1 MLARFSKNIS
11 NSHVKINKIINKQ
24 LPPQFF
30 KINLKDTSS
39 FVSINSLGLSPRL
52 LLSFL
57 SNLSQISHPGR
68 EDFQVCSVQILR
80 KCTCKLKK
88 LNLYIFMHYTL
99 SQTFPQ
105 DLSSSPLP
113 PPQTEGNYLFLTRQI
128 FFLRICFPPAERG
141 QGETMIYFIKIQSEN
156 MKMTWN
162 ISLFIFSVICNFFR
176 CDDFLIIK
184 HSQHCMVLILL
195 FSTLEPNVTLKLHQK
210 KNSYFDDKDGFLLA
224 DSPY

>member
-105 DLSSSPLP
+105 DLSSSPLRPPPP
-113 PPQTEGNYLFLTRQI
+113 PPQTGELLIPHQTDFFFENLLPPSRKGARRNYDLLYQNSVRK
-128 FFLRICFPPAERG
+128 
-141 QGETMIYFIKIQSEN
+141 YEN
-156 MKMTWN
+156 
-162 ISLFIFSVICNFFR
+162 
-176 CDDFLIIK
+176 D
-184 HSQHCMVLILL
+184 
-195 FSTLEPNVTLKLHQK
+195 LE
-210 KNSYFDDKDGFLLA
+210 Y
-224 DSPY
+224 

>member
-1 MLARFSKNIS
+1 
-11 NSHVKINKIINKQ
+11 
-24 LPPQFF
+24 
-30 KINLKDTSS
+30 
-39 FVSINSLGLSPRL
+39 
-52 LLSFL
+52 
-57 SNLSQISHPGR
+57 
-68 EDFQVCSVQILR
+68 
-80 KCTCKLKK
+80 
-88 LNLYIFMHYTL
+88 
-99 SQTFPQ
+99 
-105 DLSSSPLP
+105 
-113 PPQTEGNYLFLTRQI
+113 
-128 FFLRICFPPAERG
+128 
-141 QGETMIYFIKIQSEN
+141 MIYFIKIQSEN